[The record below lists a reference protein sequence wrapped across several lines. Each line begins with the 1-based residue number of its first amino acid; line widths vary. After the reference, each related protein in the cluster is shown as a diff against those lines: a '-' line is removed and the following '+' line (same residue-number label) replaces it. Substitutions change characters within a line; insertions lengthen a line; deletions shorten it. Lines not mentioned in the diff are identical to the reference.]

1 VPGPAP
7 NPNAR
12 RRNARPGFLI
22 LPAEGYRGEIPP
34 WPLAGRQTGSEK
46 AAWEDLWR
54 KPQGAA
60 WAQLH
65 LERSVALYVRTLVR
79 AERAGA
85 AAFLVSTA
93 RQLGEGL
100 GLSAMSMLRLRW
112 EVASDQVAEQRD
124 QRAQGDGE
132 GSRWADFKVVDG
144 GQQP

>member
-1 VPGPAP
+1 MPGPAP

-22 LPAEGYRGEIPP
+22 LPAEGYQGPIPD
-34 WPLAGRQTGSEK
+34 WPLAGRRTLAET

-65 LERSVALYVRTLVR
+65 LERAVALYVRTLVR
-79 AERAGA
+79 AERPGA
-85 AAFLVSTA
+85 AAFLISTA

-112 EVASDQVAEQRD
+112 EVATDQVAEQRG
-124 QRAQGDGE
+124 QRGQGE
-132 GSRWADFKVVDG
+132 GSGGRWSDLKVVDG